1 METFLSC
8 VEECLFVVIVNFY
21 RVLLRFLSKDLEA
34 LILIDLPDIR
44 SESDWTFF
52 GRVKMTCFQNFSENV
67 WIFGNIDT
75 YFLLILQLRKV
86 FFCNWTTICA
96 KSQQN
101 LFFLELNRFSYL
113 WIPTSDFLGKLIRIL
128 RSFDSN

>member
-86 FFCNWTTICA
+86 FFLQLDHYLCKIPA
-96 KSQQN
+96 KSF
-101 LFFLELNRFSYL
+101 LFGVKSFQLSLNTNF
-113 WIPTSDFLGKLIRIL
+113 WFLGQTYSYS
-128 RSFDSN
+128 SFIWQ